1 MLNVRRQTPERYMML
16 VKRRSKRRL
25 LALSCQIGRPFEWL
39 LLGVKHFH
47 YRSLAIH
54 SRQEILALADQG
66 RG

>member
-1 MLNVRRQTPERYMML
+1 M
-16 VKRRSKRRL
+16 
-25 LALSCQIGRPFEWL
+25 ALSCRIGRPFEWL